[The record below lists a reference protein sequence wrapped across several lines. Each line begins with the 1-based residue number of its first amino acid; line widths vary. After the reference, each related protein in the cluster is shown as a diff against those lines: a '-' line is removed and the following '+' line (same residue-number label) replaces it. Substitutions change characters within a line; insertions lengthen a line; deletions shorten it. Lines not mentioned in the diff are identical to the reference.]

1 MGLKNKNSMTNI
13 KYIEIIIH
21 QIPKYIQKIKIRN
34 NEIVIKLKNPLYLN
48 NVLYF
53 LKNNSNML
61 YKSLIDITCVDN
73 INKNKRF
80 ELSYNLISFKYNSR
94 IRIIINVTVF
104 DKVKTV
110 TQIFASSCWLER
122 EIWDLFGI
130 YFEEHPDLRRILTDY
145 GFEGYPLRKDFPLTG
160 FLELRYND
168 EEKCVVYES
177 LETSQGFRLFSF
189 LSPWNQV
196 NNLKNFIK

>member
-1 MGLKNKNSMTNI
+1 
-13 KYIEIIIH
+13 
-21 QIPKYIQKIKIRN
+21 
-34 NEIVIKLKNPLYLN
+34 
-48 NVLYF
+48 
-53 LKNNSNML
+53 ML